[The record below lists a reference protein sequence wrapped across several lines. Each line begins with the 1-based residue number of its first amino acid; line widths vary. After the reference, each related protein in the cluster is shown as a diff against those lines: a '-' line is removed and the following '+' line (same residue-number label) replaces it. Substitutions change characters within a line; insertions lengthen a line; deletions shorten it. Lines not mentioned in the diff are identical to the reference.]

1 MSQSLEG
8 KVAII
13 SGATS
18 GIGQALAKRLA
29 SHGVKLGLAA
39 RSEREPV
46 VPGAIQR
53 AVDVRDFEA
62 VQAFSREVA
71 DAFGSIDIII
81 ANAGVGHYGDFL
93 DTPRD
98 RMIEMIDTNFTGT
111 VNLVQAALPIM
122 VAQRTGGDVVA
133 IASEA
138 GRRGL
143 PGEAVYSASKFGQ
156 VGFMKALDNEMR
168 EHDIRV
174 TNICPGGVATEFA
187 VGDGRGRTEGS
198 DQLAGMMTA
207 EDIADVGEFV
217 LTRPKNHRILEVA
230 MRPMTEASWG

>member
-1 MSQSLEG
+1 MAQSLEG
-8 KVAII
+8 KVALI

-18 GIGQALAKRLA
+18 GIGQALATRLA
-29 SHGVKLGLAA
+29 AQGVKLGLIS

-46 VPGAIQR
+46 VDGALQR
-53 AVDVRDFEA
+53 AVDVRDFDGL
-62 VQAFSREVA
+62 QAFAADVA
-71 DAFGSIDIII
+71 DAFGTIDIIV

-98 RMIEMIDTNFTGT
+98 RMMEMIETNFIGT

-122 VAQRTGGDVVA
+122 VEQGKGGDVVA
-133 IASEA
+133 VASEA
-138 GRRGL
+138 GRRGI
-143 PGEAVYSASKFGQ
+143 PGEAVYCGSKFGQ

-168 EHDIRV
+168 EKDIRV

-187 VGDGRGRTEGS
+187 VGDGRGRTKGS
-198 DQLAGMMTA
+198 EQLSGMMTA

-217 LTRPKNHRILEVA
+217 LTRPRNHRILEVA
-230 MRPMTEASWG
+230 MRPMTEPSWG